1 MKTISV
7 AVTEKHYEFLRE
19 QAKSQNRSIAS
30 LIREGMSEHV
40 ARLSQRK
47 TDIDIGETDGETVV
61 VKQLLP
67 GPGRYQIYA
76 EVAEAEPRK

>member
-7 AVTEKHYEFLRE
+7 AVTEKHYEFLRK

-40 ARLSQRK
+40 ARLSREK
-47 TDIDIGETDGETVV
+47 IDIGIGETDSEAVV

-76 EVAEAEPRK
+76 EVAEAEPRE

>member
-40 ARLSQRK
+40 ARLSRGK
-47 TDIDIGETDGETVV
+47 TDIETRETDSEAVV
-61 VKQLLP
+61 VKRLLP

-76 EVAEAEPRK
+76 EVAEAEPRE